1 METINVQLIIIFFL
15 LLIILLL
22 LFKMG
27 SQNKVQVEREAEKLF
42 EKWKKKQVPSIRE
55 DAIKGSQA
63 VTLGKS
69 LEHLI
74 PYFPDFPYNPKD
86 VRFLGSPIDLIV
98 FDGLSEGDLR
108 EVVFIEIK
116 TGKSSRLPMREKQLK
131 HCIQDRQVS
140 WDLLHYKKM
149 G

>member
-1 METINVQLIIIFFL
+1 MEIVIIFVL
-15 LLIILLL
+15 LLIIILL

-27 SQNKVQVEREAEKLF
+27 AQNKEKVEREAEKLF
-42 EKWKKKQVPSIRE
+42 EQWKKKQVPSIRE
-55 DAIKGSQA
+55 DAIRGSQA

-98 FDGLSEGDLR
+98 FDGLSEGNLR
-108 EVVFIEIK
+108 EVVFIEVK
-116 TGKSSRLPMREKQLK
+116 TGKSARLPLREKQLK
-131 HCIQDRQVS
+131 ECLKDRRVS

>member
-1 METINVQLIIIFFL
+1 MEIAIIFFL
-15 LLIILLL
+15 LLIIVLL

-27 SQNKVQVEREAEKLF
+27 RQNKEKVEREAEKLF

-55 DAIKGSQA
+55 DAIRGSQA

-108 EVVFIEIK
+108 EVIFIEVK
-116 TGKSSRLPMREKQLK
+116 TGKSGRLPTREKQLK
-131 HCIQDRQVS
+131 ECLQDRRVS
-140 WDLLHYKKM
+140 WDLLHYRKE
-149 G
+149 

>member
-1 METINVQLIIIFFL
+1 MEIAIIFFL
-15 LLIILLL
+15 LLIIVLL

-27 SQNKVQVEREAEKLF
+27 RQNKEKVEREAERLF

-55 DAIKGSQA
+55 DAIRGSQA

-108 EVVFIEIK
+108 EVVFIEVK
-116 TGKSSRLPMREKQLK
+116 TGKSSRLPTRERQLK
-131 HCIQDRQVS
+131 ECLQDRRVS
-140 WDLLHYKKM
+140 WDLLHYKK

>member
-1 METINVQLIIIFFL
+1 MEIVIIFVL
-15 LLIILLL
+15 LLIIVLL

-27 SQNKVQVEREAEKLF
+27 KQNKEKIESEAEKMF
-42 EKWKKKQVPSIRE
+42 ETWMQEEVPAIRE
-55 DAIKGSQA
+55 EAIRGSQA

-98 FDGLSEGDLR
+98 FDGLSEGHLR
-108 EVVFIEIK
+108 SVIFIEVK
-116 TGKSSRLPMREKQLK
+116 TGKTPKLPTREKQIKECL
-131 HCIQDRQVS
+131 QAGNVS
-140 WDLLHYKKM
+140 WSLLHYKKV
-149 G
+149 

>member
-1 METINVQLIIIFFL
+1 MEIVIIFVL
-15 LLIILLL
+15 LLIIVLL

-27 SQNKVQVEREAEKLF
+27 KQNKEKIESEAEKMF
-42 EKWKKKQVPSIRE
+42 ETWMQEEVPAIRE
-55 DAIKGSQA
+55 EAIRGSQA

-98 FDGLSEGDLR
+98 FDGLG
-108 EVVFIEIK
+108 
-116 TGKSSRLPMREKQLK
+116 
-131 HCIQDRQVS
+131 
-140 WDLLHYKKM
+140 
-149 G
+149 